1 MTRSPEHGAL
11 AVREVPSAREPLV
24 AFERLRA
31 GDSPWLL
38 DSALRRPRL
47 GRFSF
52 AGADPWLVLRARG
65 ERVEADCRRAVRPG
79 MPVGRRALRGDFF
92 ELARGLLPR
101 LPADLEPGL
110 PFVGG
115 AVGYLGY
122 ELAERLERLDLGGDD
137 DLGLPDAVLLYVD
150 RLLVWDHERDR
161 AWAVA
166 LGCDERPERAR
177 EAAERSVDALCERLS
192 TDPEPRRARGPHRP
206 SPPFAHFDESRYVKA
221 VDRVKE
227 EIAAGNLYQANL
239 THRMERDFAGDPW
252 SLYRSLRRI
261 NPAPFACFL
270 ELPEVCIVG
279 SSPEL
284 FLRVGSDGRVESRPI
299 KGTRRRGRHAAEDA
313 ALRAELAAS
322 EKDRAENLMIV
333 DLVRNDLGRVCET
346 GSVAVP
352 ELMQVEEYASVFQL
366 VSSVTGRLRADRD
379 VFDLL
384 RATFPPGSMTGAPKI
399 AAMNLLARLEPV
411 RRAIYSG
418 AIGYLDARGGAD
430 LSVVIRTLLLKEG
443 RAYLHSGGAVVA
455 DSDPRDEW
463 RETLDKAAP
472 LQAAL
477 DQLAGDG

>member
-1 MTRSPEHGAL
+1 MTRSPEHNAL
-11 AVREVPSAREPLV
+11 AVRELPSAREPLV

-38 DSALRRPRL
+38 DSALRLPRL

-79 MPVGRRALRGDFF
+79 IPVGRRALRGDFF
-92 ELARGLLPR
+92 ELARALLPR
-101 LPADLEPGL
+101 LSLDTEPQL

-161 AWAVA
+161 AWALA
-166 LGCDERPERAR
+166 LGCAERPDRAR
-177 EAAERSVDALCERLS
+177 EAAERSVDSLCRRLES
-192 TDPEPRRARGPHRP
+192 EPAPPSARRRRVSA
-206 SPPFAHFDESRYVKA
+206 PPFAHFDEGRYAKA

-284 FLRVGSDGRVESRPI
+284 FLRVGVDGRVESRPI
-299 KGTRRRGRHAAEDA
+299 KGTRRRGRHASEDA
-313 ALRAELAAS
+313 ALRADLAAS

-333 DLVRNDLGRVCET
+333 DLMRNDLGRVCET
-346 GSVAVP
+346 GSVAAP
-352 ELMQVEEYASVFQL
+352 ELMRIEEYASVFQL
-366 VSSVTGRLRADRD
+366 VSAVTGRLRADCD

-399 AAMNLLARLEPV
+399 AAMQLLGRLEPV
-411 RRAIYSG
+411 RRGVYSG
-418 AIGYLDARGGAD
+418 ALGYLDARGGAD
-430 LSVVIRTLLLKEG
+430 LSVVIRTLLVCEG
-443 RAYLHSGGAVVA
+443 RAHMHAGGAIVA

-472 LQAAL
+472 LRAAL
-477 DQLAGDG
+477 DATT

>member
-1 MTRSPEHGAL
+1 MERPSERSAL
-11 AVREVPSAREPLV
+11 AVRELPAAWQPLG
-24 AFERLRA
+24 AYERLRA
-31 GDSPWLL
+31 GEAPWLL
-38 DSALRRPRL
+38 DSALRLPRL

-65 ERVEADCRRAVRPG
+65 ERVELDCRRALRPG
-79 MPVGRRALRGDFF
+79 VEVGHRVVEGDV
-92 ELARGLLPR
+92 LAIARELLPR
-101 LPADLEPGL
+101 LDPTLQPML
-110 PFVGG
+110 PFVSG
-115 AVGYLGY
+115 AVGWLGY
-122 ELAERLERLDLGGDD
+122 ELAERLERLVLPMED
-137 DLGLPDAVLLYVD
+137 DLALPDALLLFVD
-150 RLLVWDHERDR
+150 RVVVWDHEQDTG
-161 AWAVA
+161 WALA
-166 LGCDERPERAR
+166 LGCGGDDAAARA
-177 EAAERSVDALCERLS
+177 AAEASIDAFWSRLEGE
-192 TDPEPRRARGPHRP
+192 PAPPRPQAPRRPAA
-206 SPPFAHFDESRYVKA
+206 PFAFFEEGGYAKA
-221 VDRVKE
+221 VDQVKD
-227 EIAAGNLYQANL
+227 EIAAGNVYQANL

-252 SLYRSLRRI
+252 ALYRALRRI

-270 ELPEVCIVG
+270 ELPEVSVTG

-284 FLRVGSDGRVESRPI
+284 FLRVHPGGLVESRPI
-299 KGTRRRGRHAAEDA
+299 KGTRPRGRHGAEDDARRA
-313 ALRAELAAS
+313 ALAAS

-333 DLVRNDLGRVCET
+333 DLVRNDLGRVCEI

-366 VSSVTGRLRADRD
+366 VSSVTGRLRPDRD

-399 AAMNLLARLEPV
+399 AAMTLLARLEPV

-418 AIGYLDARGGAD
+418 AIGYLDVRGGAD

-477 DQLAGDG
+477 DQLEGDG